1 MTESIPSNTAVFPHT
16 PDRSHPA
23 AQANSLR
30 WPRALALSLVLHLSA
45 CGGGGGAAGTQIEPV
60 AGVAPELTLAAL
72 GERIFTDA
80 NLSEPRGT
88 ACVACH
94 RANLGFA
101 GNNGSTLGVA
111 LGSHAG
117 ALGLR
122 NAMTNSYSNFIPSFG
137 YITVDG
143 VTEPVGGLFWDGR
156 ADTLALQALGPLL
169 NPLEMNNS
177 SAPSV
182 VDKIA
187 RSNYAEAFKKHFGA
201 DIFTS
206 SRTDQAFSRIGEA
219 IAAFESSPTM
229 QSFSSKFDAM
239 VLGQASFTPAE
250 ERGMALFS
258 REDKGNCAACHTMNL
273 QSGNPRDSLF
283 TDFTY
288 YATGV
293 PRNAK
298 IPRNADPA
306 FFDLGLCG
314 PDRAPPVLP
323 ANAPAELTQDSLCG
337 KFRMP
342 TLRNAAERPAF
353 MHNGAFKTLRE
364 VLVFYANRHSA
375 ATSDD
380 LPAKYQINL
389 EKGKPPF
396 NRSPSAGPALNEAEI
411 NDMLSFLRTLSDGF
425 VRTP

>member
-1 MTESIPSNTAVFPHT
+1 MTESKFSSAEVFPHT
-16 PDRSHPA
+16 PGRSQPA
-23 AQANSLR
+23 TRAPSLR
-30 WPRALALSLVLHLSA
+30 WSWALVLSLVLHLSA
-45 CGGGGGAAGTQIEPV
+45 CGGGGAAGTQTEPV

-88 ACVACH
+88 ACAACH
-94 RANLGFA
+94 RADLGFA

-111 LGSHAG
+111 LGSQAG

-143 VTEPVGGLFWDGR
+143 VTEPVGGHFWDGR
-156 ADTLALQALGPLL
+156 ANTLALQALGPLL
-169 NPLEMNNS
+169 NPLEMNNP
-177 SAPSV
+177 SAQIV
-182 VDKIA
+182 VNKIA
-187 RSNYAEAFKKHFGA
+187 RSSYAELFRQHFGA
-201 DIFTS
+201 DIFAS
-206 SRTDQAFSRIGEA
+206 QRTEQAFIRIGEA
-219 IAAFESSPTM
+219 IAAFESSTPL

-239 VLGQASFTPAE
+239 VLAQASFSPAE

-283 TDFTY
+283 SDFSY

-293 PRNAK
+293 PRNAQ
-298 IPRNADPA
+298 IARNADPA

-314 PDRAPPVLP
+314 PERSPPVVP
-323 ANAPAELTQDSLCG
+323 AGAPAELTQDSLCG

-342 TLRNAAERPAF
+342 TLRNVAERPAF

-364 VLVFYANRHSA
+364 VVVFYANRHSA

-380 LPAKYQINL
+380 LPAKYQENL
-389 EKGKPPF
+389 EKTKPPF
-396 NRSPSAGPALNEAEI
+396 NRLPSSGPAMNAAEV
-411 NDMLSFLRTLSDGF
+411 NDVVSFLRTLSDGF
-425 VRTP
+425 SLAP